1 MKIVV
6 VGLGKTGTGLIKNLS
21 AENYDIVGVDTDGAR
36 VQDVIEKY
44 DVNGVVG
51 NGCLPE
57 ILEEAG
63 AKDADLLIAVTPG
76 DERNI
81 LCCLVGK
88 SLGTRHL
95 IAQIRSPEYYTNF
108 ELLGEKFGVNRFFN
122 LESVLSSRI
131 TRVLKAPASVNLSS
145 FGGGRLEIAEFPV
158 PEKSKAVGK
167 RIADLKTAR
176 KKDFLIVA
184 VERDDGVV
192 VPNGDTVIEE
202 GDVLNVCAGHR
213 ELRDVLGY
221 FGVEKRKIESVMI
234 LGAEETTYFLAS
246 ELLDEG
252 LAVKVIGKER
262 DKCERL
268 KERLGALNVVCDD
281 YNNKEVLMREGIEET
296 DALVAM
302 APSDE
307 NNIVA
312 SLFARTHSISKV
324 VTVVGSDLYR
334 EMLEDISLNLVYSP
348 YELAG
353 ASIATYVRSINVPE
367 DSQIVS
373 MQKIAGG
380 EAEALQFNIGKNPA
394 FVGKKVVELSKKMK
408 SGVLI
413 CAVVRGRSPVIPN
426 GETELEEGDDIVVVS
441 LKKRITK
448 LEDILK

>member
-1 MKIVV
+1 
-6 VGLGKTGTGLIKNLS
+6 
-21 AENYDIVGVDTDGAR
+21 
-36 VQDVIEKY
+36 
-44 DVNGVVG
+44 
-51 NGCLPE
+51 
-57 ILEEAG
+57 
-63 AKDADLLIAVTPG
+63 
-76 DERNI
+76 
-81 LCCLVGK
+81 
-88 SLGTRHL
+88 
-95 IAQIRSPEYYTNF
+95 
-108 ELLGEKFGVNRFFN
+108 
-122 LESVLSSRI
+122 
-131 TRVLKAPASVNLSS
+131 
-145 FGGGRLEIAEFPV
+145 
-158 PEKSKAVGK
+158 
-167 RIADLKTAR
+167 
-176 KKDFLIVA
+176 
-184 VERDDGVV
+184 
-192 VPNGDTVIEE
+192 
-202 GDVLNVCAGHR
+202 
-213 ELRDVLGY
+213 
-221 FGVEKRKIESVMI
+221 MI

-252 LAVKVIGKER
+252 LTVKVIGKER

-380 EAEALQFNIGKNPA
+380 EAEALQFNIGKNLA